1 MGAQNRKDVGLV
13 ILHGSLSL
21 LSQHQGLWLIPFTS
35 SLNLNW
41 EDPYHAVPHTPWQR
55 AVCLLWPQAAERGL
69 CAGCSPPTVC
79 PVVFYFSCCKN
90 ITFDLSLWLLKKK
103 KKKKPPTGWVFIL
116 PWPHPALTLAPS
128 SFPPSIPPHSPP
140 PLCISAPWIRGTLG
154 IRGPFSLC
162 VSPLALMRGCL
173 QEEQYK

>member
-1 MGAQNRKDVGLV
+1 MT
-13 ILHGSLSL
+13 LSL

-55 AVCLLWPQAAERGL
+55 AVCLLWPQAADRGL

-103 KKKKPPTGWVFIL
+103 KKEETTNRLGFHSPLASPC
-116 PWPHPALTLAPS
+116 PHLSSQLFPSFHSTPLTPS
-128 SFPPSIPPHSPP
+128 SLHLSTLDPGH
-140 PLCISAPWIRGTLG
+140 LGNPWTLL
-154 IRGPFSLC
+154 SLC
-162 VSPLALMRGCL
+162 VTPCPHAGLPAGRTV
-173 QEEQYK
+173 